1 MRDVDTMIKVYMMM
15 SCMLSNKPRDPSLAS
30 EPNPNAKRIF
40 DVKILEEF
48 RPSP

>member
-1 MRDVDTMIKVYMMM
+1 MIMVHM
-15 SCMLSNKPRDPSLAS
+15 MLSCRVSYIPRVPSKES
-30 EPNPNAKRIF
+30 EPNPKAERIF